1 MLTVKYRIFQIKNIE
16 DVSYAFAGWRYAKD
30 HFNLSDYEE
39 VYSGNTE
46 VDETD
51 ENEPYMALEELFRKF
66 NVGVRPEDYR
76 GHSLST
82 SDIVELDGV
91 LYYVDSFGWR
101 ELKEMS
107 FNG

>member
-1 MLTVKYRIFQIKNIE
+1 
-16 DVSYAFAGWRYAKD
+16 
-30 HFNLSDYEE
+30 
-39 VYSGNTE
+39 
-46 VDETD
+46 
-51 ENEPYMALEELFRKF
+51 MALEELFHLF
-66 NVGVRPEDYR
+66 NVGAKPEGYK

-101 ELKEMS
+101 ELEGMS